1 MLIFNRLQKVMT
13 SYPRGI
19 KTLFEK
25 KLKPNKVLMLI
36 GPRRVGKTAFIKNY
50 LGLWKPEETLVLNG
64 EDVLDAALLQ
74 ERSVANYSRLLAE
87 KKLLVIDEAQ
97 HIPNI
102 GLILKLIID
111 SIEGIHVI
119 ASGSSAFELGVEVG
133 EPLVGRKNTIYMFP
147 LAQMEYSKIEDYK
160 TTLENRE
167 ERLIF
172 GGYPELSQYDD
183 WKDKEDYL
191 YQLMND
197 YLLKDI
203 LMVDGIK
210 NSAKLYAL
218 LRLIAFKIGKEVSL
232 EELGKQ
238 LGMSKN
244 TVERYLDLLSKVFVI
259 YRIGG
264 FSRNLRKEIV
274 KNSRWYFYDN
284 GVRNALIQNFTHLKM
299 RNDVGELWEN
309 YLTAERLK
317 VQSYTQ
323 IHCNNYFWR
332 TYDQQELDWIEEEGD
347 QLRSFEFKYSLNKTP
362 KIPGAWARAY
372 PDASFEVI
380 HPGNYLDWIKG

>member
-218 LRLIAFKIGKEVSL
+218 LRLIAFQIGKEVSL

-274 KNSRWYFYDN
+274 KKSRWYFYDN

>member
-1 MLIFNRLQKVMT
+1 MT

-284 GVRNALIQNFTHLKM
+284 GVRNALIQNFTRLKM

-380 HPGNYLDWIKG
+380 HPSNYLDWIKG